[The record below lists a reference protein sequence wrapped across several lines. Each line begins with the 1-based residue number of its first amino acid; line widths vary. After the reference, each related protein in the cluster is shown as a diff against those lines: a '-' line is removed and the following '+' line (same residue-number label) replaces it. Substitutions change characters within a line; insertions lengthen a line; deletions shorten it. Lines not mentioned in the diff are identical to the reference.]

1 MPNLDELSL
10 KEVMDLILNFYIDPC
25 GYLENEV
32 DSHPEIIEFI
42 AEGYA
47 VLKEER
53 YKLSEAGEDFLHKY
67 IKTISEKFIQ
77 YIRERDTDEGS
88 DKNEEIEQENSEES
102 DIVDKTTV

>member
-10 KEVMDLILNFYIDPC
+10 KEVIDLILNFYIDPC
-25 GYLENEV
+25 GYLGNEV

-53 YKLSEAGEDFLHKY
+53 YKL
-67 IKTISEKFIQ
+67 
-77 YIRERDTDEGS
+77 
-88 DKNEEIEQENSEES
+88 
-102 DIVDKTTV
+102 